1 VSLYLSSPCRKKVLT
16 WIRPDRR
23 IPCAF
28 NGLYGLRPSFD
39 RIPYG
44 GSSNSM
50 EGFTVIPSV
59 LGPMSTSLDGVK
71 AFFRAVVDAEPWRYD
86 PLALHMPWSEAG
98 YALREHGGGEKL
110 CFGMVHHNGMAKP
123 DVPYV
128 RALEMLKKAL
138 LAQGH
143 TGALSLSVSLVTAAG
158 FKH

>member
-143 TGALSLSVSLVTAAG
+143 TGALSHSVSLVTAAG